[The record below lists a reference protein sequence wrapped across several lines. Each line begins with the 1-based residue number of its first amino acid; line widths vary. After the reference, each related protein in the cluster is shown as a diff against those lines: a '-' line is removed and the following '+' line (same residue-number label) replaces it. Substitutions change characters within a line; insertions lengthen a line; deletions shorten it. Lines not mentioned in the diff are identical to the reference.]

1 MSDYFILSFTKKLLG
16 MLEASYDTRRL
27 PTPVT
32 RETLMYHIELSNNKV
47 GIKPTDFFRATRPLI
62 YQNTDLV
69 SNLHATKVTTIKD

>member
-32 RETLMYHIELSNNKV
+32 RETLMYHKEISYNKV
-47 GIKPTDFFRATRPLI
+47 GINPTDFLRP
-62 YQNTDLV
+62 DL
-69 SNLHATKVTTIKD
+69 

>member
-32 RETLMYHIELSNNKV
+32 RETLMYHIELSKNKV
-47 GIKPTDFFRATRPLI
+47 GIKANRLLLSDPTFDISGYRI
-62 YQNTDLV
+62 
-69 SNLHATKVTTIKD
+69 SE